1 MKLELFRA
9 DVAPQRAGAQPVAG
23 AGPLFGDGLAAVA
36 ATAELLPGETNLDA
50 FDAQHGVI
58 GLFGPA
64 HRGAPIRYV
73 GNPSHADCAAANCA
87 VDAFEAEGAPAQRL
101 RHVAP
106 VDLTSRNRRRR
117 RRECDG

>member
-23 AGPLFGDGLAAVA
+23 AGRLFGDGIAAVA

-73 GNPSHADCAAANCA
+73 GHPSPPDRAPANRA
-87 VDAFEAEGAPAQRL
+87 VDAFDAEGATAQKL
-101 RHVAP
+101 SHVAT

-117 RRECDG
+117 R